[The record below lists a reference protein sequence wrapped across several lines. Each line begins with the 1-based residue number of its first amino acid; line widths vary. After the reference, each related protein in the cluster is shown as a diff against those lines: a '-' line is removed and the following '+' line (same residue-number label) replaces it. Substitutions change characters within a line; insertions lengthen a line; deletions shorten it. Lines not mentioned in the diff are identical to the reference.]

1 MSLEI
6 FTLQKHKRVQLVSE
20 GSGFFSDVFRKSV
33 NGRNIVQQ
41 SRKVKT
47 LSFFC
52 EKEFCFN
59 FGETIFIFCEKDFC
73 TIWILWTGFVTGEAS
88 FWYNSQFFLACLFIS
103 TMFQIAYE
111 IVIEAYKPMNKILL
125 CWVLSL
131 PGIALR
137 KVLVICQ
144 CNIVY
149 IRCSCTASNH
159 SHLFVSRSCP
169 LKPYKDEKQ
178 ILHEIQA
185 NEIITHIVKE
195 GFCFTHEQ
203 HPM

>member
-6 FTLQKHKRVQLVSE
+6 FTLLNIKRVQLVSE
-20 GSGFFSDVFRKSV
+20 GSRFFSDVFRKSV

-125 CWVLSL
+125 C
-131 PGIALR
+131 
-137 KVLVICQ
+137 
-144 CNIVY
+144 
-149 IRCSCTASNH
+149 
-159 SHLFVSRSCP
+159 
-169 LKPYKDEKQ
+169 
-178 ILHEIQA
+178 
-185 NEIITHIVKE
+185 
-195 GFCFTHEQ
+195 
-203 HPM
+203 